1 MLARLRQGDG
11 GALVLTAPP
20 GLGRTAL
27 LREAAAAHRPG
38 ARCCTPPPPPP
49 NAPCPTAAC
58 TPCSARPRA
67 RHPCRAPFRPHPR
80 RAARPLAGAGP
91 GTPAAGLRRRRP
103 RLGPGLPDRPQ
114 LRGPQTGRGQPGR
127 RPDRGGRRPHLRR
140 TARTPPRPAG
150 RRRGGR
156 AAGPAHGGGRGFRR
170 YGGPRPSPARA
181 FRRYGGTRPG
191 RPRRAPPGGG
201 RQPPPAGRAHRPPH
215 PGPARRAH
223 PAALSAAG
231 RRGRAG
237 RVRGPP

>member
-127 RPDRGGRRPHLRR
+127 RPDRVGRRPHLRR

-156 AAGPAHGGGRGFRR
+156 AAGPAHGGGGVSGGTEGPGRR
-170 YGGPRPSPARA
+170 PHGLSGGTEGLDPVVRAELLREAAGNPACSPGSPAASPR
-181 FRRYGGTRPG
+181 TSSPG
-191 RPRRAPPGGG
+191 A
-201 RQPPPAGRAHRPPH
+201 
-215 PGPARRAH
+215 

-231 RRGRAG
+231 RGGRAG